1 MPRQQK
7 LNRSISFFVG
17 HTQNRCHRTLHTLL
31 QTAIFGIKQEL
42 DQHRAPI
49 LRRQSLVQ
57 EYNEPVPS
65 LSSPTQTITLDD
77 ANSITLRSQRLAN
90 FLSKSFSMALMVL
103 QPVLICPQSEIIAP
117 HSDIR
122 NTGSMGWRRPCCLLP
137 AGLAGA
143 YQAASTDITIRFLS
157 NLAAG
162 SLASEPWSIASHF
175 SRQDRNIG
183 VLLPYNPWTCVNLAL
198 ETDFE
203 SYRLRISPASNP
215 TPGTPHFNL
224 PRIYADFDHWP
235 IIATSPI
242 SDERAPWDPSNEFST
257 LNFQVEVPQQAMP
270 GTRMSQGTA
279 RITTTPFECTF
290 SGRGT
295 ACAACFVA
303 NILLSMT
310 PLILNRKPGTAQMSK
325 CSFHFARYHKC
336 VYLDRSAMS
345 WVLDKDFYQQD
356 IVA

>member
-1 MPRQQK
+1 MAEDVLSTSLCSTFVERFPFPLDNTIYPCHNESMLRQQK

-31 QTAIFGIKQEL
+31 RTAIFGIKQEL

-57 EYNEPVPS
+57 EHNEPVPS

-143 YQAASTDITIRFLS
+143 YQAASTDITIRFSVESGCMNALGSPKSARITNKIGHRPAHWPLS
-157 NLAAG
+157 HGRLHRTFRGKIAILG
-162 SLASEPWSIASHF
+162 SCCLTTLGPASTSLSKPTS
-175 SRQDRNIG
+175 
-183 VLLPYNPWTCVNLAL
+183 NP
-198 ETDFE
+198 TDFE
-203 SYRLRISPASNP
+203 SHRL
-215 TPGTPHFNL
+215 
-224 PRIYADFDHWP
+224 
-235 IIATSPI
+235 
-242 SDERAPWDPSNEFST
+242 
-257 LNFQVEVPQQAMP
+257 Q
-270 GTRMSQGTA
+270 
-279 RITTTPFECTF
+279 
-290 SGRGT
+290 
-295 ACAACFVA
+295 
-303 NILLSMT
+303 ILLQAHRTSIYPEFM
-310 PLILNRKPGTAQMSK
+310 LILITG
-325 CSFHFARYHKC
+325 
-336 VYLDRSAMS
+336 RS
-345 WVLDKDFYQQD
+345 
-356 IVA
+356 